1 MQKKTT
7 RKKAPAKTIEKK
19 EVVTAVAKSDAP
31 IAQVV
36 AETTI
41 SQESIQK
48 RAFFLWHNDGRHHN
62 RSLDYWIMAEAQL
75 AKCGL
80 AD

>member
-19 EVVTAVAKSDAP
+19 EVVAAVAKNDAP
-31 IAQVV
+31 KPQAVPD
-36 AETTI
+36 TTI

-62 RSLDYWIMAEAQL
+62 KSLDYWIMAEAQL